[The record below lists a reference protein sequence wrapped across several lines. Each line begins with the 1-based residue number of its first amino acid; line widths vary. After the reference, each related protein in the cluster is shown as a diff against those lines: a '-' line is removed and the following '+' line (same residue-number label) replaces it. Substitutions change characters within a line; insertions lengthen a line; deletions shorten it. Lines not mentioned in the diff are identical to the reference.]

1 MIVLLFL
8 PSLLLAL
15 LATLDLRSWN
25 SLKILLSHPSISLL
39 PTFTFFTFSKISSG
53 DRRVSFSYFYTWFNL
68 AVSVALM
75 VGYLGK
81 TYQKTGE
88 LSISAGCLMAAPIF
102 FTSLF
107 LYLDKCC
114 SLSPQLQWRVL
125 DPDQQGK
132 IFTMKEGKI
141 VEKKEEYI
149 CTLETVIID
158 NIEHKKYKIKTEQ
171 VDEPTKMA
179 LLEDDVVQE

>member
-1 MIVLLFL
+1 
-8 PSLLLAL
+8 
-15 LATLDLRSWN
+15 
-25 SLKILLSHPSISLL
+25 
-39 PTFTFFTFSKISSG
+39 
-53 DRRVSFSYFYTWFNL
+53 
-68 AVSVALM
+68 M

-141 VEKKEEYI
+141 VEEKEEYI

-158 NIEHKKYKIKTEQ
+158 NIETKKYKIKTEQ